1 MRVGAGHEARLDA
14 EGDAGVGPERK
25 IHVVK
30 LLVRRDLGIGKAQ
43 GLRAAALAGR
53 AHTAALRAAGLGHGH
68 GLAPVV
74 AEGGDGFGLGFGA
87 AGVCAGAGAHAG
99 LRAGGLGRDG
109 PVAEV
114 MAGHGIVVH
123 ARKAQERVV
132 LADFDGLPCFLRA
145 AEVHCAQREAAGERT
160 VADGRDAG
168 GDGDLLERRAVAE
181 RARVDAR
188 HAGQDRH
195 GSECRAALK
204 RPAAGALEG
213 AGQRDGRELFT
224 IGEGRR
230 AEGGQTCGQGDCL
243 EIHALE
249 ERAHADARHARA
261 DLGAHDPAVDGKGV
275 GADLA
280 AAADGQRA
288 GGVERPGQ
296 TVAAG
301 AGLHIVRRKGC
312 HRQQRQ
318 QQAQHER
325 CTQKFLFHA
334 ISPFVFNYCCIQYTG
349 SRTQPQENLCTTG
362 TKNGKKPA
370 PRSGTPVWCWV

>member
-1 MRVGAGHEARLDA
+1 MA
-14 EGDAGVGPERK
+14 ER
-25 IHVVK
+25 
-30 LLVRRDLGIGKAQ
+30 
-43 GLRAAALAGR
+43 
-53 AHTAALRAAGLGHGH
+53 
-68 GLAPVV
+68 
-74 AEGGDGFGLGFGA
+74 GDGFGLGLGA
-87 AGVCAGAGAHAG
+87 ASVRAGAGAHAG

-114 MAGHGIVVH
+114 VAGHGIVVH

-145 AEVHCAQREAAGERT
+145 AEVHRAQREAAGERT
-160 VADGRDAG
+160 VADGHDAC

-213 AGQRDGRELFT
+213 AGQRDRRELFT

-243 EIHALE
+243 EIRALE

-280 AAADGQRA
+280 AAADG
-288 GGVERPGQ
+288 
-296 TVAAG
+296 
-301 AGLHIVRRKGC
+301 
-312 HRQQRQ
+312 
-318 QQAQHER
+318 
-325 CTQKFLFHA
+325 
-334 ISPFVFNYCCIQYTG
+334 
-349 SRTQPQENLCTTG
+349 
-362 TKNGKKPA
+362 
-370 PRSGTPVWCWV
+370 